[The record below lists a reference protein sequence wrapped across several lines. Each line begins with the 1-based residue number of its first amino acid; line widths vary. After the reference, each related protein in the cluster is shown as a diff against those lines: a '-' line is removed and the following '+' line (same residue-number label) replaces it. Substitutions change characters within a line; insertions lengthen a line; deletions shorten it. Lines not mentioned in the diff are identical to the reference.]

1 MGFTV
6 SSALKTVSG
15 EEVRRS
21 SVEERRTSVKEER
34 EDSSRI
40 TSRTS
45 TTTITSSNTTRRD
58 SGATQASKQTSKE
71 SNKSVTSFL
80 DDTSKVTGVQDIL
93 QRMRNADLGRFSTQ
107 YVSYLVES
115 NLKKEF
121 WK

>member
-45 TTTITSSNTTRRD
+45 TTTVTSSNTTRRD